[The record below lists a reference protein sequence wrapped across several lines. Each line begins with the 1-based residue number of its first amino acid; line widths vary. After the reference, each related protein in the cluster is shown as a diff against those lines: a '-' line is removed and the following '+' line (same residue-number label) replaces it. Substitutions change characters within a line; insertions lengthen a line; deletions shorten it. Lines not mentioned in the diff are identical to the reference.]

1 MRIHGIT
8 CDSPLNTYSIPKL
21 AARGPRDETVIRGG
35 KRLDY
40 VFYRSPALAG
50 GDKLVADAVRTVLT
64 ELVPG
69 QAYSYSDHFGLEV
82 VLSLVPRDATHNA
95 TGQDILGPAPAVKRE
110 DLSRA
115 LHNLATAL
123 HAAERASAEQ
133 LKLFALALALV
144 PVLSVTASFQPLR
157 WLSWLWVLMGVAV
170 GVGGATMLYTGFVG
184 GQWEQGA
191 LRNVIVEIQ
200 SELDGGQGSGYGE
213 PGHEAGW

>member
-1 MRIHGIT
+1 MRVHGIT

-50 GDKLVADAVRTVLT
+50 GDKLVADSVRTVLT

-82 VLSLVPRDATHNA
+82 ELTLVPRDATLNA
-95 TGQDILGPAPAVKRE
+95 TGQEIMGPAPAVKRE

-115 LHNLATAL
+115 LNNLATAL
-123 HAAERASAEQ
+123 HASERSAGEQ
-133 LKLFALALALV
+133 LKLFALALVLV
-144 PVLSVTASFQPLR
+144 PILAVTASFQPLR
-157 WLSWLWVLMGVAV
+157 WLSWLWVLLGIAV
-170 GVGGATMLYTGFVG
+170 GAGGATMLYTGFVG

-191 LRNVIVEIQ
+191 LRNVIVELQ
-200 SELDGGQGSGYGE
+200 SELDGGHESGYVE
-213 PGHEAGW
+213 PGREQGW